1 MRPGDDAP
9 SGAISYGIASVFTPS
24 AFRRNGYAAHMMRL
38 LHRVLASAS
47 SLPPFPVEIWG
58 QPPPPIPPGVK
69 AGDALFSVLYS
80 DVGPQFYKLCGPVP
94 GADGWI
100 VSDPW
105 STIWDLDDPIDQHPG
120 SSSLKWLEAND
131 IFPHLQGDAWELAT
145 RVLPANAAASGGKI
159 HVAVQPSREQIT
171 FLTARYLLTLPTPP
185 PAPTRWGAA
194 ITSDNVRQS
203 SYIVWAPEPHPH
215 STLLIIRMR
224 CDSVRTFSVLLGAAK
239 QAARDFG
246 LKHVEIWNTI
256 PKSGWM
262 ADLARKWG
270 GRRVRRSEHLPGI
283 AWYGGDKSDDIVW
296 DLNERYTPFK
306 CGSRVALTRPLAL
319 CGIGLC
325 GVRSKGRTNRHSSS
339 MDKSLVSWE
348 GSSVICLVGVVR
360 ISATICKSCCT
371 QSGTFGN
378 ILHLIFLD
386 GSPEF

>member
-1 MRPGDDAP
+1 
-9 SGAISYGIASVFTPS
+9 
-24 AFRRNGYAAHMMRL
+24 MMRL
-38 LHRVLASAS
+38 LHRVLAPAS

-105 STIWDLDDPIDQHPG
+105 STIWDLDDSIDQHPS

-145 RVLPANAAASGGKI
+145 RVLPANAAVSGGKI
-159 HVAVQPSREQIT
+159 HVAVRPSREQIT

-185 PAPTRWGAA
+185 PTPTRWGAA
-194 ITSDNVRQS
+194 MTSDNVRQS

-262 ADLARKWG
+262 ADLSRKWG
-270 GRRVRRSEHLPGI
+270 GRRVRRSEHLPAI

-296 DLNERYTPFK
+296 DLNERFVW
-306 CGSRVALTRPLAL
+306 C
-319 CGIGLC
+319 
-325 GVRSKGRTNRHSSS
+325 
-339 MDKSLVSWE
+339 
-348 GSSVICLVGVVR
+348 
-360 ISATICKSCCT
+360 
-371 QSGTFGN
+371 
-378 ILHLIFLD
+378 
-386 GSPEF
+386 